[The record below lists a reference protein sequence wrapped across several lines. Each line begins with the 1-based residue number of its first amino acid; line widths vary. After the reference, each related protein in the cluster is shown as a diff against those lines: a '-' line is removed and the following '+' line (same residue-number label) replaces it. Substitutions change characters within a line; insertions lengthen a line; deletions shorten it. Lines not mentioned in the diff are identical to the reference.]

1 MKKILKITPAI
12 LGCAT
17 LISYASSMSFY
28 GGMESNTPK
37 NTVAKIAGIN
47 VQPRTIIAKSEKDVA
62 ERGDDEI
69 KSSGNTDRI
78 TNVISYIEK
87 KPVSKING
95 ITQKEAEMRIKLYK
109 EVQKHLGKPYL
120 WGASGRNQFDCSSLM
135 QAVYK
140 DSLNVDIPRVSRDQ
154 GDKLGKKVALGK
166 MRMGDLIFMDTLN
179 KGHITHVG
187 MYVGNGEMIHASSTY
202 GKVVRVKFDGFYMKS
217 YRFSRS
223 LFA

>member
-1 MKKILKITPAI
+1 
-12 LGCAT
+12 
-17 LISYASSMSFY
+17 
-28 GGMESNTPK
+28 
-37 NTVAKIAGIN
+37 
-47 VQPRTIIAKSEKDVA
+47 
-62 ERGDDEI
+62 
-69 KSSGNTDRI
+69 
-78 TNVISYIEK
+78 
-87 KPVSKING
+87 
-95 ITQKEAEMRIKLYK
+95 
-109 EVQKHLGKPYL
+109 
-120 WGASGRNQFDCSSLM
+120 M

>member
-1 MKKILKITPAI
+1 MKNILKITTVT

-17 LISYASSMSFY
+17 VLSYASSMSFY
-28 GGMESNTPK
+28 GGMETPK
-37 NTVAKIAGIN
+37 NTVAKIAGIQ

-62 ERGDDEI
+62 EKGDDDI
-69 KSSGNTDRI
+69 KSSGNTETI
-78 TNVISYIEK
+78 SNVISYIEK
-87 KPVSKING
+87 KPLSKISG

-109 EVQKHLGKPYL
+109 EIQKHLGKPYL
-120 WGASGRNQFDCSSLM
+120 WGASGRNKFDCSSLV

-140 DSLNVDIPRVSRDQ
+140 DSLNVDIPRVSREQ

-202 GKVVRVKFDGFYMKS
+202 GKVVRVKFDGFYMKT